1 VSRNRIVVVAT
12 LVIAF
17 VVLGAILIFANQ
29 PHVGQ
34 KVTVNLTV
42 TGANSMSPVNS
53 TVRQNDIVTINVAS
67 DTTGEVHLHG
77 YDKQFFCIK
86 GQVVSQTFTANNTGT
101 FEIEW
106 EATSTH
112 LGYLVVTP

>member
-1 VSRNRIVVVAT
+1 MSRGRYAVVAGAV
-12 LVIAF
+12 VIF

-34 KVTVNLTV
+34 KVTVNVTV
-42 TGANSMSPVNS
+42 TGANSMSPANS
-53 TVRQNDIVTINVAS
+53 TVRQNDIVTINIAS

-77 YDKQFFCIK
+77 YDKHFFCIK